1 MRAAISRSGVDDA
14 CRSYARLL
22 KECGRLG
29 DLAQGKRL
37 HAQIRESG
45 LLLDDREES
54 GARFLGNCLV
64 QMYGK
69 CGRTD
74 EAQRAFDSIAH
85 KNIFSWTSILVAYF
99 HAGLHAQ
106 ALERFHQMIKAGV
119 EPDRL
124 VFLAALNVCGILKRL
139 EDGAGIH
146 RQIQDKPLD
155 SDLEI
160 GNALVSMYGKC
171 GRLDLA
177 KELFDCLERRN
188 VISWTILV
196 SVFAENGRRRETW
209 GLLRSMAVEGIKP
222 DKVLLLTLLNV
233 CSSRGVLDEDSWMAH
248 DYIVGGGL
256 DREAVVATA
265 LLSMFAR
272 CGRVD
277 KAREIFEK
285 VADHSAQVIECW
297 NAMITAYAHRGCSKE
312 ALFLLDSLQLQG
324 VKPNCITFISSLG
337 ACSSLQDGRALHLLI
352 HESGFDQEVSVANA
366 LVTMYGKCGS
376 LLDSAK
382 LFSEM
387 AEKDLASWNSA
398 IAAHSYHGRSDE
410 CIKLLDQMRG
420 EGFLYE
426 KVTFLT
432 ALNSCTD
439 PASLQD
445 GVLMHEKIVQCGY
458 EADTVVA
465 SAVINMYGRCGGLDR
480 AREIFTRVKTFDVI
494 LWTGMLTVY
503 CQLGRTKQVMEHFR
517 SMLHEGLKP
526 TGVTL
531 VNLITCVADS
541 GLEHFRDGVWIS
553 SLAWESGL
561 ESETMVA
568 NSLIEMFSE
577 FRSLSQARAIFDRN
591 PEKSVALHTTMLA
604 AYVKGERGKE
614 AGVLREHAQA
624 AMELFQT
631 MQAQGQRPGLP
642 TFVMAVDAAGILA
655 ALSSG
660 ITLHSSIVECGFLSD
675 AHVATALIDMYGKCG
690 DLSSAEK
697 IFQFFLES
705 SRADMVLWTS
715 MMGAYVQ
722 LDRCERALTLF
733 ARMLLEGLEPS
744 SVTLVTA
751 MSACGGLADPSSS
764 KRVHERARE
773 LGLESETCVANGLVD
788 MYGKAGDVDTAR
800 YIFDRAL
807 RRNVTT
813 WNAMAGAY
821 RQCGV
826 TRGVLWL
833 VRTMQRD
840 GYRPDSVTFVSL
852 LSVCGHSGLLEEAR
866 YNFVAMRREF
876 GIDPSPK
883 HYSCVIDLLA
893 RAGELQQAEDFIA
906 RISVSSPASSPMW
919 MALLGACRSLGNSS
933 SRARRAA
940 RNAMDVEKMEPR
952 SQHDPSAAHV
962 ALANICAASGN
973 WDEALSIRK
982 AMAEKGLRKEPGRS
996 LIAVKNRLHEFVAGD
1011 RDHPRREEI
1020 YAELR
1025 RLERAMVDRG
1035 YVVDTGMVTHNVG
1048 EADKRDL
1055 LGCHSEKLA
1064 VAFGVLST
1072 PPGSSLRIIKNLRAC
1087 GDCHTAI
1094 KLISA
1099 IEGREIVVRDSNRFH
1114 HFRNGSCSCG
1124 DYW

>member
-29 DLAQGKRL
+29 DLAHGKRL

-146 RQIQDKPLD
+146 RQIQDKLLD

-177 KELFDCLERRN
+177 KQLFDCLEMKN

-248 DYIVGGGL
+248 DYIVGSGL

-352 HESGFDQEVSVANA
+352 DESGFDREVSVANA
-366 LVTMYGKCGS
+366 LVTMYGRCGS

-398 IAAHSYHGRSDE
+398 IAAHAYHGRSDE

-420 EGFLYE
+420 EG
-426 KVTFLT
+426 
-432 ALNSCTD
+432 
-439 PASLQD
+439 
-445 GVLMHEKIVQCGY
+445 
-458 EADTVVA
+458 
-465 SAVINMYGRCGGLDR
+465 
-480 AREIFTRVKTFDVI
+480 
-494 LWTGMLTVY
+494 
-503 CQLGRTKQVMEHFR
+503 
-517 SMLHEGLKP
+517 
-526 TGVTL
+526 
-531 VNLITCVADS
+531 
-541 GLEHFRDGVWIS
+541 
-553 SLAWESGL
+553 
-561 ESETMVA
+561 
-568 NSLIEMFSE
+568 
-577 FRSLSQARAIFDRN
+577 
-591 PEKSVALHTTMLA
+591 
-604 AYVKGERGKE
+604 
-614 AGVLREHAQA
+614 
-624 AMELFQT
+624 
-631 MQAQGQRPGLP
+631 
-642 TFVMAVDAAGILA
+642 
-655 ALSSG
+655 
-660 ITLHSSIVECGFLSD
+660 
-675 AHVATALIDMYGKCG
+675 
-690 DLSSAEK
+690 
-697 IFQFFLES
+697 
-705 SRADMVLWTS
+705 
-715 MMGAYVQ
+715 
-722 LDRCERALTLF
+722 
-733 ARMLLEGLEPS
+733 GLEPS

-919 MALLGACRSLGNSS
+919 MALLGACRSLGDSS

>member
-14 CRSYARLL
+14 CRSYARLLKECGRLGDLAQGKRLHAQIRESGLLLDDREESGARFLGNCLVQMYGKCGRTDEAQRAFDSIAHKNIFSWTSILVAYFHAGLHAQALERFHQMIKAGVEPDRLVYARLL

-614 AGVLREHAQA
+614 A
-624 AMELFQT
+624 
-631 MQAQGQRPGLP
+631 
-642 TFVMAVDAAGILA
+642 
-655 ALSSG
+655 
-660 ITLHSSIVECGFLSD
+660 
-675 AHVATALIDMYGKCG
+675 
-690 DLSSAEK
+690 
-697 IFQFFLES
+697 
-705 SRADMVLWTS
+705 
-715 MMGAYVQ
+715 
-722 LDRCERALTLF
+722 ALTLF